1 MAEVKKPLLLFQGPV
16 STRSGYGDH
25 ARDLVRSL
33 IQLDKYDVR
42 IISTRWGATPMTALT
57 AEDGEILQRIVVG
70 VDRKPDV
77 YIQVT
82 VPNEFQPMGNYNIGI
97 TAGIET
103 TACSVDFIQGCNRM
117 DMIIVPS
124 EFSKE
129 VLVKTIYSETDRNT
143 QKVIKEHKL
152 EKPIEVLFE
161 GYNEK
166 FFGKKA
172 EIKMP
177 ELDKVKEDF
186 AYLFVGHW
194 LKGDLGHDRKDVGMM
209 IKSFCH
215 AFRGQKNPP
224 ALILKT
230 SSAGFSVM
238 DREATMG
245 KLEEVTEEFGK
256 NIPPIY
262 LLHGELSDA
271 EMNAMYH
278 HPKVKAMISFTHGE
292 GFGRPLLEFSL
303 TGKPVVASN
312 WSGHL
317 DFLKSGAV
325 LLDGELKDIHES
337 AQDQFIL
344 AGTKWFYVNYT
355 GAIKTLTD
363 IYKGY
368 DKYKTASQQLGKQ
381 NQQNFGL
388 EKMTKLFD
396 TILTNYVPTIKQF
409 IPLNLPKLTKVDE

>member
-1 MAEVKKPLLLFQGPV
+1 MADIKKPLLLFQAPV

-33 IQLDKYDVR
+33 IKLDKYDVR
-42 IISTRWGATPMTALT
+42 IISTRWGVTPMTALT
-57 AEDGEILQRIVVG
+57 ANDEDIIQRIVVG

-117 DMIIVPS
+117 DLIIVPS

-129 VLVKTIYSETDRNT
+129 VLVKTTYSETDKNT
-143 QKVIKEHKL
+143 KQVIKQHGL

-161 GYNEK
+161 GYNEE
-166 FFGKKA
+166 FFGKKP
-172 EIKMP
+172 ETKFV
-177 ELDKVKEDF
+177 ELDKIKEDF

-194 LKGDLGHDRKDVGMM
+194 LRGDLGHDRKDVGMM

-256 NIPPIY
+256 NTPPIY
-262 LLHGELSDA
+262 LLHGELSDE

-368 DKYKTASQQLGKQ
+368 DKYKPASQQLGKQ

-396 TILTNYVPTIKQF
+396 NILTNYVPTIKQF

>member
-1 MAEVKKPLLLFQGPV
+1 MADIKKPLLLFQAPV

-33 IQLDKYDVR
+33 IKLDKYDVR

-57 AEDGEILQRIVVG
+57 ANDEDIISRIVVG
-70 VDRKPDV
+70 VERKPDV

-82 VPNEFQPMGNYNIGI
+82 VPNEFQPVGTYNIGI

-103 TACSVDFIQGCNRM
+103 TACSIDFIQGCNRM

-124 EFSKE
+124 EFSKD

-143 QKVIKEHKL
+143 NQVIKQHKL

-161 GYNEK
+161 GYNEE
-166 FFGKKA
+166 FFGKKP
-172 EIKMP
+172 ETKFV
-177 ELDKVKEDF
+177 ELDKIKEDF
-186 AYLFVGHW
+186 AFLFVGHW

-215 AFRGQKNPP
+215 AFRGQKNAP

-262 LLHGELSDA
+262 LLHGELSDE

-278 HPKVKAMISFTHGE
+278 HPKVKAMVSFTHGE

-303 TGKPVVASN
+303 TGKPVVASG

-325 LLDGELKDIHES
+325 LLDGELKDIHPS

-344 AGTKWFYVNYT
+344 EGTKWFYVNYT

-368 DKYKTASQQLGKQ
+368 DKYKIASQQLGKQ
-381 NQQNFGL
+381 NQLNFSL
-388 EKMTKLFD
+388 EKMTNDFD

-409 IPLNLPKLTKVDE
+409 IPLNLPKLTKVNE

>member
-1 MAEVKKPLLLFQGPV
+1 MADIKKPLLLFQAPV

-33 IQLDKYDVR
+33 IKLDKYDVR
-42 IISTRWGATPMTALT
+42 IISTRWGVTPMTALT
-57 AEDGEILQRIVVG
+57 ANDEDIIQRIVVG

-129 VLVKTIYSETDRNT
+129 VLVKTIYSETDKNT
-143 QKVIKEHKL
+143 KQVIKEHKL

-161 GYNEK
+161 GYNEE
-166 FFGKKA
+166 FFGKKP
-172 EIKMP
+172 ETKFV
-177 ELDKVKEDF
+177 ELDKIKEDF

-194 LKGDLGHDRKDVGMM
+194 LRGDLGHDRKDVGMM

-256 NIPPIY
+256 NTPPIY
-262 LLHGELSDA
+262 LLHGELSDE

-278 HPKVKAMISFTHGE
+278 HPKVKAMVSFTHGE

-303 TGKPVVASN
+303 TGKPVIASG

-325 LLDGELKDIHES
+325 LLDGELKDIHPS

-344 AGTKWFYVNYT
+344 EGTKWFYVNYT

-368 DKYKTASQQLGKQ
+368 DKYKPASQQLGKQ

>member
-1 MAEVKKPLLLFQGPV
+1 
-16 STRSGYGDH
+16 
-25 ARDLVRSL
+25 
-33 IQLDKYDVR
+33 
-42 IISTRWGATPMTALT
+42 MTALT
-57 AEDGEILQRIVVG
+57 ANDEDIIQRIVVG
-70 VDRKPDV
+70 VERKPDV

-82 VPNEFQPMGNYNIGI
+82 VPNEFQPMGTYNIGI

-103 TACSVDFIQGCNRM
+103 TACSIDFIQGCNRM

-129 VLVKTIYSETDRNT
+129 VLVKTIYSETDKNT
-143 QKVIKEHKL
+143 KQVIKQHQL

-161 GYNEK
+161 GYNEE
-166 FFGKKA
+166 FFGKKP
-172 EIKMP
+172 ETKFV
-177 ELDKVKEDF
+177 ELDKMKEDF
-186 AYLFVGHW
+186 AFLFVGHW
-194 LKGDLGHDRKDVGMM
+194 LRGDLGHDRKDVGMM

-262 LLHGELSDA
+262 LLHGELSDE

-278 HPKVKAMISFTHGE
+278 HPKVKAMVSFTHGE

-303 TGKPVVASN
+303 TGKPVVASG

-325 LLDGELKDIHES
+325 LLDGELKDIHPS

-344 AGTKWFYVNYT
+344 EGTKWFYVNYT

-368 DKYKTASQQLGKQ
+368 DKYKIASQQLGKQ

-388 EKMTKLFD
+388 QKMTNDFD

>member
-1 MAEVKKPLLLFQGPV
+1 V
-16 STRSGYGDH
+16 
-25 ARDLVRSL
+25 
-33 IQLDKYDVR
+33 
-42 IISTRWGATPMTALT
+42 
-57 AEDGEILQRIVVG
+57 
-70 VDRKPDV
+70 
-77 YIQVT
+77 
-82 VPNEFQPMGNYNIGI
+82 
-97 TAGIET
+97 
-103 TACSVDFIQGCNRM
+103 
-117 DMIIVPS
+117 
-124 EFSKE
+124 
-129 VLVKTIYSETDRNT
+129 
-143 QKVIKEHKL
+143 HKL

-166 FFGKKA
+166 FFGKKT

-177 ELDKVKEDF
+177 ELDKIKEDF

-262 LLHGELSDA
+262 LLHGELSDE

-278 HPKVKAMISFTHGE
+278 HPKVKAMVSFTHGE

-355 GAIKTLTD
+355 GAIKTFTD

>member
-1 MAEVKKPLLLFQGPV
+1 MADIKKPLLLFQAPV

-33 IQLDKYDVR
+33 IKLDKYDVR
-42 IISTRWGATPMTALT
+42 IISTRWGVTPMTALT
-57 AEDGEILQRIVVG
+57 SNDEDIIQRIVVG

-129 VLVKTIYSETDRNT
+129 VLVKTIYSETDKNT
-143 QKVIKEHKL
+143 KQVIKQHAL

-161 GYNEK
+161 GYNEE
-166 FFGKKA
+166 FFGKKP
-172 EIKMP
+172 ETKFV
-177 ELDKVKEDF
+177 ELDKIKEDF

-194 LKGDLGHDRKDVGMM
+194 LRGDLGHDRKDVGMM

-256 NIPPIY
+256 NTPPIY
-262 LLHGELSDA
+262 LLHGELSDE

-303 TGKPVVASN
+303 TGKPVVAPN

-368 DKYKTASQQLGKQ
+368 DKYKIASQQLGKQ

-388 EKMTKLFD
+388 AKMTNDFD
-396 TILTNYVPTIKQF
+396 KILTNYVPTIKQF

>member
-1 MAEVKKPLLLFQGPV
+1 
-16 STRSGYGDH
+16 
-25 ARDLVRSL
+25 
-33 IQLDKYDVR
+33 
-42 IISTRWGATPMTALT
+42 
-57 AEDGEILQRIVVG
+57 
-70 VDRKPDV
+70 
-77 YIQVT
+77 
-82 VPNEFQPMGNYNIGI
+82 MGNYNIGI

-117 DMIIVPS
+117 DLIIVPS

-129 VLVKTIYSETDRNT
+129 VLVKTTYSETDKNT
-143 QKVIKEHKL
+143 KQVIKQHGL

-161 GYNEK
+161 GYNEE
-166 FFGKKA
+166 FFGKKP
-172 EIKMP
+172 ETKFV
-177 ELDKVKEDF
+177 ELDKIKEDF

-194 LKGDLGHDRKDVGMM
+194 LRGDLGHDRKDVGMM

-256 NIPPIY
+256 NTPPIY
-262 LLHGELSDA
+262 LLHGELSDE

-344 AGTKWFYVNYT
+344 EGTKWFYVNYT

-368 DKYKTASQQLGKQ
+368 DKYKPASQQLGKQ

>member
-33 IQLDKYDVR
+33 IKLDKYDVR

-70 VDRKPDV
+70 VERKPDV
-77 YIQVT
+77 YMQVT
-82 VPNEFQPMGNYNIGI
+82 VPNEFQPLGTYNIGI

-129 VLVKTIYSETDRNT
+129 VLIKTIYSETDKNT
-143 QKVIKEHKL
+143 KRVVKEHKL
-152 EKPIEVLFE
+152 EKPVEVLFE
-161 GYNEK
+161 GYNEE

-172 EIKMP
+172 EVKLP
-177 ELDKVKEDF
+177 ELDKIKEDF
-186 AYLFVGHW
+186 AFLFVGHW
-194 LKGDLGHDRKDVGMM
+194 LKGELGHDRKDVGMM

-256 NIPPIY
+256 NTPPIY

-278 HPKVKAMISFTHGE
+278 HPKVKAMVSFTHGE

-303 TGKPVVASN
+303 TGKPVIASG

-344 AGTKWFYVNYT
+344 EGTKWFYVNYT

-368 DKYKTASQQLGKQ
+368 DKYKPASQQLGKQ

>member
-1 MAEVKKPLLLFQGPV
+1 MADIKKPLLLFQAPV

-33 IQLDKYDVR
+33 IKLDKYDVR
-42 IISTRWGATPMTALT
+42 IISTRWGVTPMTALT
-57 AEDGEILQRIVVG
+57 ANDEDIIQRIVVG
-70 VDRKPDV
+70 VERKPDV

-82 VPNEFQPMGNYNIGI
+82 VPNEFQPMGTYNIGI

-129 VLVKTIYSETDRNT
+129 VLVKTIYSETDKNT
-143 QKVIKEHKL
+143 KQVIKQHQL

-161 GYNEK
+161 GYNEE
-166 FFGKKA
+166 FFGKKP
-172 EIKMP
+172 ETKFV
-177 ELDKVKEDF
+177 ELDKMKEDF
-186 AYLFVGHW
+186 AFLFVGHW
-194 LKGDLGHDRKDVGMM
+194 LRGDLGHDRKDVGMM

-262 LLHGELSDA
+262 LLHGELSDE

-278 HPKVKAMISFTHGE
+278 HPKVKAMVSFTHGE

-303 TGKPVVASN
+303 TGKPVVASG

-325 LLDGELKDIHES
+325 LLDGELKDIHPS

-344 AGTKWFYVNYT
+344 EGTKWFYVNYT

-363 IYKGY
+363 IYKKY
-368 DKYKTASQQLGKQ
+368 DEYKSKSVQLGKQ
-381 NQQNFGL
+381 NQLNFSL
-388 EKMTKLFD
+388 EKMTNDFD

>member
-1 MAEVKKPLLLFQGPV
+1 
-16 STRSGYGDH
+16 
-25 ARDLVRSL
+25 
-33 IQLDKYDVR
+33 
-42 IISTRWGATPMTALT
+42 
-57 AEDGEILQRIVVG
+57 
-70 VDRKPDV
+70 
-77 YIQVT
+77 
-82 VPNEFQPMGNYNIGI
+82 
-97 TAGIET
+97 
-103 TACSVDFIQGCNRM
+103 M

-194 LKGDLGHDRKDVGMM
+194 LKGELGHDRKDVGMM

-256 NIPPIY
+256 NIPSIY
-262 LLHGELSDA
+262 LLHGELSDE
-271 EMNAMYH
+271 EMNALYQH
-278 HPKVKAMISFTHGE
+278 SKVKAMVSFTHGE

-303 TGKPVVASN
+303 TGKPVIASN

-325 LLDGELKDIHES
+325 LLDGELKDIHPS

-344 AGTKWFYVNYT
+344 EGTKWFYVNYT
-355 GAIKTLTD
+355 GAIKTFTD

-368 DKYKTASQQLGKQ
+368 DKYKTASFQLGKQ

-396 TILTNYVPTIKQF
+396 TILTKYVPTIKQF
-409 IPLNLPKLTKVDE
+409 IPLNIPKLTKVDE

>member
-1 MAEVKKPLLLFQGPV
+1 MADIKKPLLLFQAPV

-42 IISTRWGATPMTALT
+42 IISTRWGVTPMTALT
-57 AEDGEILQRIVVG
+57 ANDEDIIQRIVVG

-129 VLVKTIYSETDRNT
+129 VLVKTIYSETDKNT
-143 QKVIKEHKL
+143 KQVIKQHAL

-161 GYNEK
+161 GYNEE
-166 FFGKKA
+166 FFGKKP
-172 EIKMP
+172 ETKFV
-177 ELDKVKEDF
+177 ELDKIKEDF

-194 LKGDLGHDRKDVGMM
+194 LRGDLGHDRKDVGMM

-256 NIPPIY
+256 NTPPIY
-262 LLHGELSDA
+262 LLHGELSDE

-368 DKYKTASQQLGKQ
+368 DKYKPASQQLGKQ

>member
-1 MAEVKKPLLLFQGPV
+1 MADIKKPLLLFQAPV

-33 IQLDKYDVR
+33 IKLDKYDVR
-42 IISTRWGATPMTALT
+42 IISTRWGVTPMTALT
-57 AEDGEILQRIVVG
+57 ANDEDIIQRIVVG

-117 DMIIVPS
+117 DLIIVPS

-129 VLVKTIYSETDRNT
+129 VLVKTTYSETDKNT
-143 QKVIKEHKL
+143 KQVIKQHGL

-161 GYNEK
+161 GYNEE
-166 FFGKKA
+166 FFGKKP
-172 EIKMP
+172 ETKFV
-177 ELDKVKEDF
+177 ELDKIKEDF

-256 NIPPIY
+256 NSPPIY
-262 LLHGELSDA
+262 LLHGELSDE

-368 DKYKTASQQLGKQ
+368 DKYKPASQQLGKQ

>member
-1 MAEVKKPLLLFQGPV
+1 MADIKKPLLLFQAPV

-33 IQLDKYDVR
+33 IKLDKYDVR
-42 IISTRWGATPMTALT
+42 IISTRWGVTPMTALT
-57 AEDGEILQRIVVG
+57 ANDEDIIQRIVVG

-117 DMIIVPS
+117 DLIIVPS

-129 VLVKTIYSETDRNT
+129 VLVKTTYSETDKNT
-143 QKVIKEHKL
+143 KQVIKQHGL

-161 GYNEK
+161 GYNEE
-166 FFGKKA
+166 FFGKKP
-172 EIKMP
+172 ETKFV
-177 ELDKVKEDF
+177 ELDKIKEDF

-194 LKGDLGHDRKDVGMM
+194 LRGDLGHDRKDVGMM

-256 NIPPIY
+256 NTPPIY
-262 LLHGELSDA
+262 LLHGELSDE

-278 HPKVKAMISFTHGE
+278 HPKVKAMVSFTHGE

-325 LLDGELKDIHES
+325 LLDGELKDIHQS

-344 AGTKWFYVNYT
+344 EGTKWFYVNYT

-368 DKYKTASQQLGKQ
+368 DKYKPASQQLGKQ

>member
-1 MAEVKKPLLLFQGPV
+1 MADIKKPLLLFQAPV

-33 IQLDKYDVR
+33 IKLDKYDVR
-42 IISTRWGATPMTALT
+42 IISTRWGVTPMTALT
-57 AEDGEILQRIVVG
+57 ANDEDIIQRIVVG

-117 DMIIVPS
+117 DLIIVPS

-129 VLVKTIYSETDRNT
+129 VLVKTTYSETDKNT
-143 QKVIKEHKL
+143 KQVIKQHGL

-161 GYNEK
+161 GYNEE
-166 FFGKKA
+166 FFGKKP
-172 EIKMP
+172 ETKFV
-177 ELDKVKEDF
+177 ELDKIKEDF

-256 NIPPIY
+256 NTPPIY
-262 LLHGELSDA
+262 LLHGELSDE

-368 DKYKTASQQLGKQ
+368 DKYKPASQQLGKQ